1 MSIKDP
7 LVRTRVHTY
16 ILTSSGL
23 HPSPLATISLKL
35 PQKKEDKAG
44 AWKCFAS
51 VFVSLYFP
59 RSGGGHRAVA
69 TVT

>member
-1 MSIKDP
+1 M
-7 LVRTRVHTY
+7 HTH

-23 HPSPLATISLKL
+23 HHSPLATISLKL
-35 PQKKEDKAG
+35 PQKKKENKAG

-51 VFVSLYFP
+51 VFVSLSFP
-59 RSGGGHRAVA
+59 PSGGGHPAVA